1 MICCILMSIVLVRG
15 QQFQFFFKH
24 MVKQPYIQVRSPIYV
39 SYTLLHLYGHFYY
52 SFLSHIDHFPSFYPL
67 PLPTQAYRTNNFHSR
82 KGNILFNGEIK
93 RLFSTTHLKKE
104 GTKTDEHYLFE
115 RSQFRIADFDV
126 LKSRVTNV
134 IEHFKCIFDEIKYCS

>member
-1 MICCILMSIVLVRG
+1 MALYLG
-15 QQFQFFFKH
+15 K
-24 MVKQPYIQVRSPIYV
+24 V
-39 SYTLLHLYGHFYY
+39 SYNICFLHSSTLIWTFLLF
-52 SFLSHIDHFPSFYPL
+52 FLSHIDHFPSFYPL

-134 IEHFKCIFDEIKYCS
+134 IEHFKCIFDEIKYCSASFFTRNIFIQTENI